1 MKIIIDITPEEVLS
15 LIAVQDEVG
24 RNKIIHSLEALATM
38 KPCMTPEGR
47 EAFERDFDRDG
58 AEIFGSA
65 LRGSMPATEPSPED
79 WHNQLQQ

>member
-1 MKIIIDITPEEVLS
+1 MKIIIHIQPEELLVLMRDKDRVSIEHKTAWLNDLITP
-15 LIAVQDEVG
+15 QDRQAYE
-24 RNKIIHSLEALATM
+24 RNCTQ
-38 KPCMTPEGR
+38 
-47 EAFERDFDRDG
+47 DG